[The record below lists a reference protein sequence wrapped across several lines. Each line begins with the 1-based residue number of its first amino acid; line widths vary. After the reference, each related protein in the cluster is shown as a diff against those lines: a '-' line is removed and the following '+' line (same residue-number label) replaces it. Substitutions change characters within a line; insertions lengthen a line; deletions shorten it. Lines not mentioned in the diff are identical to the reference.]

1 MRVSTLSGLGAE
13 GGGGDYF
20 GVTEGLTQDE
30 WVRTVENIVP
40 GAGISAASNSVLTG
54 QDLLSSFR
62 DVIGTV
68 ALTIQ
73 QKQILGVQMERMR
86 AGLPPLDASQY
97 GVGVSVG
104 LSPEVMRALL
114 IGGGV
119 LIAALFLLRKR

>member
-1 MRVSTLSGLGAE
+1 MKVSTLSGLGAE

-30 WVRTVENIVP
+30 WVRTIEQIAP
-40 GAGISAASNSVLTG
+40 GAGISAATESVLTG
-54 QDLLSSFR
+54 KDLLSSFK
-62 DVIGTV
+62 DVLGTV

-73 QKQILGVQMERMR
+73 QRQILSAQMDRMR

-104 LSPEVMRALL
+104 LSPEITRALL

-119 LIAALFLLRKR
+119 LLAAIFLLRRK